1 MITFTK
7 SYYEF
12 NKEME
17 TKKQLK
23 ENRTSLINEVVVR
36 KHIEDYE
43 YFITMGRY
51 VDGKLSPK
59 EIKDLEEDIKSW
71 ELFGI
76 ISLVGM
82 GVYDKDGVPTP
93 ILRKEISDIDKWD
106 FNGGEHGERH
116 ISCFK
121 VIQFSDDEDNEKL
134 HKTIVDEYGEN
145 FKNIGEYYRTLH
157 YQSMIY
163 QINYR

>member
-1 MITFTK
+1 M
-7 SYYEF
+7 
-12 NKEME
+12 NKM
-17 TKKQLK
+17 K
-23 ENRTSLINEVVVR
+23 R
-36 KHIEDYE
+36 KHIEGSE
-43 YFITMGRY
+43 YIRIMEKYINGELT
-51 VDGKLSPK
+51 DEQIL
-59 EIKDLEEDIKSW
+59 ELEEDIKSW
-71 ELFGI
+71 ELFRI